1 MKSNQGD
8 NEMTVR
14 LSCDDVNPP
23 GYLNAIETWYSSNRN
38 ICPVNLFSG
47 ERFVAG
53 ERNRMD
59 ASISN
64 DEMEQH
70 MHHQIIE
77 DLSGYFNLPVDQ
89 VVPVYEQELAF
100 LGSVARVRNY
110 LPILVRRR
118 VKVLLSR

>member
-1 MKSNQGD
+1 
-8 NEMTVR
+8 
-14 LSCDDVNPP
+14 
-23 GYLNAIETWYSSNRN
+23 
-38 ICPVNLFSG
+38 
-47 ERFVAG
+47 
-53 ERNRMD
+53 MD

-70 MHHQIIE
+70 MHRQIIE

-89 VVPVYEQELAF
+89 VAPVYELELAF
-100 LGSVARVRNY
+100 LGSVASVRNY

>member
-1 MKSNQGD
+1 
-8 NEMTVR
+8 
-14 LSCDDVNPP
+14 
-23 GYLNAIETWYSSNRN
+23 
-38 ICPVNLFSG
+38 
-47 ERFVAG
+47 
-53 ERNRMD
+53 
-59 ASISN
+59 
-64 DEMEQH
+64 

-89 VVPVYEQELAF
+89 VAPVYEQELAF